1 MRETAIVCPEMIKKR
16 NGIPVPF
23 DVKKIRDAIRKANDA
38 ARVEAIA
45 PYQFEKLVDEVVEA
59 IPEGET
65 PNVEQVQDLVEEK
78 LGSRHRLRIARK
90 EQTEAF
96 AAASALDDIL
106 QKATAQEVEIQ
117 LKD

>member
-1 MRETAIVCPEMIKKR
+1 MELLSHSPEETEDI
-16 NGIPVPF
+16 G
-23 DVKKIRDAIRKANDA
+23 
-38 ARVEAIA
+38 ARLA
-45 PYQFEKLVDEVVEA
+45 
-59 IPEGET
+59 
-65 PNVEQVQDLVEEK
+65 DLVEEK
-78 LGSRHRLRIARK
+78 LGSRHRLTIARK